1 MAGIPYIDL
10 PSILGIDSHAVTLA
24 AAILLGHYLLSARTQ
39 RPAFSASLILGA
51 VAGCLALHYYLTGRL
66 GGATLGGLLGA
77 TAAGALYPHPNK
89 LQLFNA
95 AAWAF
100 PFPWILVRLGC
111 FLAHDQQAR
120 PHHGPLAVNY
130 PTGPCHDLA
139 LYEILYAATLAVIF
153 FQSRQKQWPFAAILV
168 TTYGIL
174 RLTIHPLR
182 LTQHTIDFT
191 GAALVLAAG
200 LTWLLYFSRPEQQ
213 S

>member
-10 PSILGIDSHAVTLA
+10 PRILGIDAHAATLA
-24 AAILLGHYLLSARTQ
+24 AAILLGHLLLTARTQ
-39 RPAFSASLILGA
+39 KPAFSASLILGA
-51 VAGCLALHYYLTGRL
+51 LAGCLALHYHLTGRL

-77 TAAGALYPHPNK
+77 TLAGTLYPHPNR

-139 LYEILYAATLAVIF
+139 LYEILYAATLAGIF
-153 FQSRQKQWPFAAILV
+153 FQFRQKQWPFAAILI

-174 RLTIHPLR
+174 RLTLHPLR
-182 LTQHTIDFT
+182 LTLHTVDFV
-191 GAALVLAAG
+191 GAWLVLAAG
-200 LTWLLYFSRPEQQ
+200 LTWLLFFSPRDQH

>member
-10 PSILGIDSHAVTLA
+10 PSILGIDSHAATLA
-24 AAILLGHYLLSARTQ
+24 AAILLGHYLLTARTQ

-51 VAGCLALHYYLTGRL
+51 
-66 GGATLGGLLGA
+66 TL
-77 TAAGALYPHPNK
+77 AGALYPHPNK

-153 FQSRQKQWPFAAILV
+153 LQSRQKQWPFAAILV
-168 TTYGIL
+168 TTYGAL